1 MTTDKETEFFKKRIL
16 ELSRQADAWGC
27 LTFSDFLTP
36 LEQDMVL
43 SMRGELQTNKF
54 YMWGGS
60 DSCIRKIAVF
70 GAVHESPSNLPIRV
84 LKISPKSVKF
94 AENLTHRDFLGAI
107 MALGIDRSVTGDIII
122 RAEKGE
128 AYVFVLE
135 KSLDFIKDGLTS
147 IRKTSVICQECS
159 RDVPELEI
167 HFETIKANIA
177 SERLDLV
184 ISVIAD
190 KNRSTAKSLLSDKK
204 VFLNGRLCENP
215 GQKIK
220 AGDEITVRGFGKF
233 IYDGL
238 EGTSK
243 KGRSFVSVRKY
254 S

>member
-1 MTTDKETEFFKKRIL
+1 MSIDKESEFFKKRIL

-43 SMRGELQTNKF
+43 SMRGELGTDRF
-54 YMWGGS
+54 FMWGGS
-60 DSCIRKIAVF
+60 DSCIRKIAIF
-70 GAVHESPSNLPIRV
+70 GATNEDPAALPIRV
-84 LKISPKSVKF
+84 LKISPKSLKF
-94 AENLTHRDFLGAI
+94 AESLSHRDFLGSI

-122 RAEKGE
+122 RGQE

-135 KSLDFIKDGLTS
+135 KSLDFIKDALTM
-147 IRKTSVICQECS
+147 IRKTAVICTECS
-159 RDVPELEI
+159 RDVPQLEI
-167 HFETIKANIA
+167 QFETIKANIA
-177 SERLDLV
+177 SERLDLF
-184 ISVIAD
+184 ICVIAD
-190 KNRSTAKSLLSDKK
+190 KSRNIAKSLLADKK

-220 AGDEITVRGFGKF
+220 ATDEITVRGFGKF

-243 KGRSFVSVRKY
+243 KGRSFVSIRKY